1 MTVKQLAEKYSFEV
15 LSMPDPDKEIKG
27 GYCGDLL
34 SWVMGRAEA
43 SNVWLTIMTNM
54 NIAAAARRQYSANQL
69 SFAFLTSAIITL
81 QAKRPDRNADRKPS
95 ANGNA
100 PTDEAV
106 NSPPTSSRKVS
117 PSIGTSTI
125 RKENCAITSLLTPQ
139 ISPVEMVVPE
149 RERPGITAK
158 A

>member
-54 NIAAAARRQYSANQL
+54 NIAAVAQL
-69 SFAFLTSAIITL
+69 SDISVVLICDGA
-81 QAKRPDRNADRKPS
+81 RPDENVISTANEKGVNILLSADTAYK
-95 ANGNA
+95 A
-100 PTDEAV
+100 AV
-106 NSPPTSSRKVS
+106 RISSD
-117 PSIGTSTI
+117 I
-125 RKENCAITSLLTPQ
+125 
-139 ISPVEMVVPE
+139 
-149 RERPGITAK
+149 
-158 A
+158 